1 MGMAASQARLLTIT
15 ARLAD
20 NELRSQTINNAKMRL
35 STQSSQASENYINA
49 LNNATMKFSNYDVNG
64 EAVSQNLTFNALTAY
79 SSYNTQYGLAN
90 ASGQLL
96 VSESEAAMFKNAG
109 GNLNKYLQA
118 HGLEYTTTYFENI
131 GAMKNDAYPTPFNNI
146 SVEDLKS
153 YYEQYRSFESSLEL
167 QNFQSSYK
175 AFIKETANLNKAVST
190 ALKSYLVNSPVD
202 TLNLGLDGDNITVGN
217 TYTITSSSIESFKN
231 AFKGTNSNNYNIDK
245 LKNDGLIS
253 ETDYKSLE
261 AKINNIKYT
270 ERTMHNADGSDSKIN
285 GIQRADAIDLSST
298 EDKDAGTITYTIDGD
313 IQIVVDKATGNVKS
327 CEYTTGG
334 QTSSESKTNEEGSIE
349 TTSSRTLGYAV
360 NGTSIDK
367 AIEDGVS
374 FKNFV
379 NNLYYN
385 ETVDSETSNSFFSL
399 TGDGTEESP
408 YQAFEGGI
416 YNSTD
421 VSEVKKYYNDL
432 ADDIINSIMNSINK
446 EKFAQILID
455 KAGKSNELKD
465 MGIDLKAYIPGL
477 ENVTLAQQLTNYQT
491 AKDTFL
497 DTIFD
502 GESKN
507 QVVEDLQSNKVISY
521 IDENGKEQKVTVT
534 PENLTDIDFI
544 LQYLKQSNLTQS
556 NSFNTIIKQ
565 HIVETMIENNGT
577 PKYAWVDSNDT
588 SNKDNANTK
597 AQWYTNLFK
606 RMQQGYKAIENGLA
620 SSSQWMEYALES
632 GIVTLEQVDK
642 SYNWNSLDYKSCTKI
657 TEETD
662 DAAVTKAEAEY
673 NRAMNDIEAK
683 DNIYDIELK
692 NIDTEHTSLQT
703 EYDVIKGVISKNIDR
718 TFKFNQSA

>member
-153 YYEQYRSFESSLEL
+153 YYEQYSSFESSLEL

-175 AFIKETANLNKAVST
+175 DFVKETANLNKAVST
-190 ALKSYLVNSPVD
+190 AMKSYFVNSPVD
-202 TLNLGLDGDNITVGN
+202 TLNLGLDKDNNLTVGN
-217 TYTITSSSIESFKN
+217 TYTITSSSIDAFKN
-231 AFKGTNSNNYNIDK
+231 AFKGTNSNNYNIVK
-245 LKNDGLIS
+245 LKNEGLIS
-253 ETDYKSLE
+253 ETDYKSLK
-261 AKINNIKYT
+261 AKIDNIKYT
-270 ERTMHNADGSDSKIN
+270 ERTMHNADGTDTTVN
-285 GIQRADAIDLSST
+285 GIQRADAIDLSAA
-298 EDKDAGTITYTIDGD
+298 EDTTAGTITYTIDGD
-313 IQIVVDKATGNVKS
+313 IQIVVDKSTGKVKS

-334 QTSSESKTNEEGSIE
+334 QTVSESDTNK
-349 TTSSRTLGYAV
+349 RTLGYA
-360 NGTSIDK
+360 GEEKSIDD
-367 AIEDGVS
+367 AIKKENGVS
-374 FKNFV
+374 FKDFV
-379 NNLYYN
+379 NNLYYT

-399 TGDGTEESP
+399 TGDGTEKSP

-416 YNSTD
+416 VNSTD
-421 VSEVKKYYNDL
+421 TSKVKEFYNDL
-432 ADDIINSIMNSINK
+432 ADDIINSIMNSVNK

-455 KAGKSNELKD
+455 KAGKSKELEA

-521 IDENGKEQKVTVT
+521 IDENGETKQVTVT

-588 SNKDNANTK
+588 SNKDNADTK

>member
-131 GAMKNDAYPTPFNNI
+131 GAMKNDAYPSPFNNI

-153 YYEQYRSFESSLEL
+153 YYEQYSSFESSLEL
-167 QNFQSSYK
+167 QNFQESYK
-175 AFIKETANLNKAVST
+175 DFIKETANLNKAVST
-190 ALKSYLVNSPVD
+190 AMKSYFVNSPVD

-217 TYTITSSSIESFKN
+217 TYTITSSSIEAFKN
-231 AFKGTNSNNYNIDK
+231 AFKGTNSNNYNIVK
-245 LKNDGLIS
+245 LKNEGLIS

-270 ERTMHNADGSDSKIN
+270 ERTMHNADGTDTTVN
-285 GIQRADAIDLSST
+285 GIQRADAIDLSAA
-298 EDKDAGTITYTIDGD
+298 EDTTAGTITYTIDGD
-313 IQIVVDKATGNVKS
+313 VKIVVDKSTGKVKS

-334 QTSSESKTNEEGSIE
+334 QTASESETN
-349 TTSSRTLGYAV
+349 SRTLGYA
-360 NGTSIDK
+360 GEEKSIDD
-367 AIEDGVS
+367 AIKKENGVS
-374 FKNFV
+374 FKDFV
-379 NNLYYN
+379 NNLYYT

-416 YNSTD
+416 VNSTD
-421 VSEVKKYYNDL
+421 TSKVKEFYNDL
-432 ADDIINSIMNSINK
+432 ADDIINSIMNSVNK

-455 KAGKSNELKD
+455 KAGKSNDGKYNELKD

-502 GESKN
+502 SESKN

-521 IDENGKEQKVTVT
+521 IDENGETKQVTVT

>member
-1 MGMAASQARLLTIT
+1 M
-15 ARLAD
+15 
-20 NELRSQTINNAKMRL
+20 
-35 STQSSQASENYINA
+35 
-49 LNNATMKFSNYDVNG
+49 
-64 EAVSQNLTFNALTAY
+64 
-79 SSYNTQYGLAN
+79 
-90 ASGQLL
+90 
-96 VSESEAAMFKNAG
+96 
-109 GNLNKYLQA
+109 
-118 HGLEYTTTYFENI
+118 
-131 GAMKNDAYPTPFNNI
+131 
-146 SVEDLKS
+146 KS
-153 YYEQYRSFESSLEL
+153 YYEQYSSFESSLEL
-167 QNFQSSYK
+167 QHFQSSYK

-217 TYTITSSSIESFKN
+217 TYTITSSSIDAFKN
-231 AFKGTNSNNYNIDK
+231 AFKGTNSNNYNIVK
-245 LKNDGLIS
+245 LKNEGLIS

-261 AKINNIKYT
+261 AKINNIKYSS
-270 ERTMHNADGSDSKIN
+270 RTMHNADGTDTTVN
-285 GIQRADAIDLSST
+285 GIQRADAIDLSAA
-298 EDKDAGTITYTIDGD
+298 EDTTAGTITYTIDGD
-313 IQIVVDKATGNVKS
+313 VKIVVDKSTGKVKS

-334 QTSSESKTNEEGSIE
+334 QTASESETN
-349 TTSSRTLGYAV
+349 SRTLGYA
-360 NGTSIDK
+360 GEEKSIDD
-367 AIEDGVS
+367 AIKKENGVS
-374 FKNFV
+374 FKDFV
-379 NNLYYN
+379 NNLYYT

-416 YNSTD
+416 VNSTD
-421 VSEVKKYYNDL
+421 TSKVKEFYNDL
-432 ADDIINSIMNSINK
+432 ADDIINSIMNSVNK

-455 KAGKSNELKD
+455 KAGKSNDGKYNELKD

-502 GESKN
+502 SESKN

-565 HIVETMIENNGT
+565 HIVETMIKNNGT

>member
-153 YYEQYRSFESSLEL
+153 YYEQYSSFESSLEL

-217 TYTITSSSIESFKN
+217 TYTITSSSIDAFKN
-231 AFKGTNSNNYNIDK
+231 AFKGTNSNNYNIVK

-270 ERTMHNADGSDSKIN
+270 ERTMHNADGTDTTVN
-285 GIQRADAIDLSST
+285 GIQRADAIDLSAA
-298 EDKDAGTITYTIDGD
+298 EDTTAGTITYTIDGD
-313 IQIVVDKATGNVKS
+313 VKIVVDKSTGKVKS

-334 QTSSESKTNEEGSIE
+334 QTVSESETN
-349 TTSSRTLGYAV
+349 SRTLGYA
-360 NGTSIDK
+360 GEEKSIDD
-367 AIEDGVS
+367 AIKKENGVS
-374 FKNFV
+374 FKDFV
-379 NNLYYN
+379 NNLYYT

-416 YNSTD
+416 VNSTD
-421 VSEVKKYYNDL
+421 TSKVKEFYNDL
-432 ADDIINSIMNSINK
+432 ADDIINSIMNSVNK

-455 KAGKSNELKD
+455 KAGKSNDGKFNELKD

-502 GESKN
+502 SESKN

-521 IDENGKEQKVTVT
+521 IDENGETKQVTVT

-588 SNKDNANTK
+588 SNKDNADTK